1 MDTGFFKWVWRFN
14 AIAIGFAV
22 LTLLFLIGW
31 QLSRDFREAR
41 FAPKE
46 STAVALM
53 APQKASTSAHPL
65 RFGVPQIPNG
75 SQPYALPLYL
85 EQTDS
90 DQGYGRQTNNALVNF
105 RIVDIEGQTNRWLFA
120 QTDRLII
127 ETRDLILASADTD
140 QKLGQI
146 MVVIEQDTDGNGHLS
161 ERDDKTLYLTDAR
174 WSAPVQIAK
183 SVRALL
189 AVSTQSAT
197 QADVIFE
204 TTKGTHAA
212 RISLPEGITLSE
224 QAFSPND

>member
-1 MDTGFFKWVWRFN
+1 
-14 AIAIGFAV
+14 
-22 LTLLFLIGW
+22 
-31 QLSRDFREAR
+31 
-41 FAPKE
+41 
-46 STAVALM
+46 
-53 APQKASTSAHPL
+53 
-65 RFGVPQIPNG
+65 
-75 SQPYALPLYL
+75 
-85 EQTDS
+85 
-90 DQGYGRQTNNALVNF
+90 
-105 RIVDIEGQTNRWLFA
+105 
-120 QTDRLII
+120 
-127 ETRDLILASADTD
+127 
-140 QKLGQI
+140 